1 MLSIKKMR
9 IPLINAFLLLQ
20 TICTHGQNT
29 IGIPQIINFNK
40 NDFKAG
46 TQTWDIDQ
54 DRKGRMYFANNE
66 GLLTYDGT
74 FWKLHPLPN
83 KTIMRSIAID
93 EKGIIYAGGQGEMG
107 YFAPTERGFLK
118 YTSLTPLLPAKE
130 RSFADVWDIEIIG
143 ESVFFRASDRM
154 IIELKNNAI
163 SLHPPISGWQFMKK
177 MGDILYAQDQQNGLY
192 LYKNNVWHQAA
203 NNHLLSGSI
212 ISGMIQRSNESSL
225 ILTYNKK
232 SLILRGDSLSNNSGF
247 EGPASAF
254 NFFKVTEMNKGEF
267 VAATTAEGCLIIKND
282 GKFVQ
287 KISRKEGLQN
297 NNVISVF
304 LDKDKNL
311 WAGLNN
317 GISFIAYNSAIKY
330 ITPNNENEAAGFST
344 KIFNNKLFIGSSDG
358 CYAAELSPQNK
369 DLSFL
374 RSNFGLVGNSS
385 GQVWRLEEV
394 NQHLLMGHNN
404 GCFDIIG
411 NQAKLISKDAGW
423 TFLPTSPVPPAQ
435 NILTGTYSGL
445 KMLSFNNGQFGD
457 KGNLQGLYES
467 LRFLTSDNEGNIWAS
482 HPYRGIYKISISADG
497 KKYSTKLFTEKDGL
511 PSNLDN
517 HVFKIKNRVIFGT
530 IAGVYEF
537 DVPNNRFV
545 ISNFLQPI
553 LGNTEV
559 RYMYEDGQGNIWFC
573 SGKKIGMIDFAGG
586 KTNPKPIYF
595 SEITGQILSGFEN
608 IYAFDRSNVFIGS
621 EKGVIHLNYEKYK
634 ANKLTL
640 NIMLGNVRAIGKSDS
655 TIFGGYFKYGPL
667 AKTNDNSKHSISLS
681 SNFNAFHFEYSS
693 PGFGVQKNIEYSY
706 RLEGYE
712 NNWSNWSNKTE
723 KDYTNLPAG
732 SYVFHVKAHDNLGNE
747 SEEINYVFN
756 IQSPWYKSIWAY
768 LCYLIIIAF
777 AIREYSLWQK
787 KKLLRQKSIYEEK
800 QRQMSVVHQLE
811 IEQNEK
817 EIIRLKNEK
826 LEAEIMLKTKELAD
840 TSMQLVERSDALSKV
855 KDELQK
861 LYKNTSENH
870 DIKKTIHLL
879 NDIEKNSASWEKF
892 AVHFD
897 EINNNFLKNLKSHFP
912 KLTNTDLKVC
922 AYLQLNLASK
932 EIAQLMNITVR
943 GVEISRYRLRKKLG
957 LNTEQSIS
965 EFLDQYKEEKS

>member
-1 MLSIKKMR
+1 MR
-9 IPLINAFLLLQ
+9 IVPILVFLVLEALCIN
-20 TICTHGQNT
+20 GQNT

-54 DRKGRMYFANNE
+54 DSKGRMYFANNE

-74 FWKLHPLPN
+74 YWKLHPLPN

-93 EKGIIYAGGQGEMG
+93 KKGIIYAGGQGEMG
-107 YFAPTERGFLK
+107 YFMPNERGFLK
-118 YTSLTPLLPAKE
+118 YISLTPLLPAKE

-154 IIELKNNAI
+154 IMELRNKAI
-163 SLHPPISGWQFMKK
+163 SLHPPISGWLFMKK
-177 MGDILYAQDQQNGLY
+177 SGNILYAQDQKNGLY
-192 LYKNNVWHQAA
+192 LYENNGWRPAA
-203 NNHLLSGSI
+203 NNQLLSGSI
-212 ISGMIQRSNESSL
+212 ISGMIQTDKESHL
-225 ILTYNKK
+225 ILTYDRK
-232 SLILRGDSLSNNSGF
+232 SLILRKDSLSGNSGF
-247 EGPASAF
+247 QLTAAEF

-267 VAATTAEGCLIIKND
+267 VAATTAEGCLIMKND
-282 GKFVQ
+282 GKFIQ

-330 ITPNNENEAAGFST
+330 ITPNKENEAAGFSS
-344 KIFNNKLFIGSSDG
+344 KIFNNRLFIGSSDG

-374 RSNFGLVGNSS
+374 RSNFSLIGNSS

-411 NQAKLISKDAGW
+411 NQAKLISRDAGW

-445 KMLSFNNGQFGD
+445 KMLTFNNGQFSD
-457 KGNLQGLYES
+457 KGNMEGLYES
-467 LRFLTSDNEGNIWAS
+467 LRFLTADTEGNIWAS

-497 KKYSTKLFTEKDGL
+497 KKYNTRLFTEKDGL
-511 PSNLDN
+511 PSKLDN

-530 IAGVYEF
+530 STGAYEF
-537 DVPNNRFV
+537 DPLNNRF
-545 ISNFLQPI
+545 IPSSFLQPI
-553 LGNTEV
+553 MGNTEV
-559 RYMYEDGQGNIWFC
+559 RYMNEDGQGNIWFC

-586 KTNPKPIYF
+586 NPNPRPIYF

-608 IYAFDRSNVFIGS
+608 IYAYDKSNIFIGS

-640 NIMLGNVRAIGKSDS
+640 NMMLGNVRAIGKTDS
-655 TIFGGYFKYGPL
+655 TIFGGYFNQAPT
-667 AKTNDNSKHSISLS
+667 AETNDNSNRSTSLS
-681 SNFNAFHFEYSS
+681 NNFNAFHFEYSS
-693 PGFGVQKNIEYSY
+693 PAFGLQKNIEYSY

-712 NNWSNWSNKTE
+712 KNWSNWSNKTE

-732 SYVFHVKAHDNLGNE
+732 NYVFHVKAHDNLGNE
-747 SEEINYVFN
+747 SEEINYRFN

-768 LCYLIIIAF
+768 LCYLVIIGLG
-777 AIREYSLWQK
+777 IRKYSDWQK
-787 KKLLRQKSIYEEK
+787 KKLLRQKSIYEKK
-800 QRQMSVVHQLE
+800 QRQMSIEHQLE

-855 KDELQK
+855 KEELQK
-861 LYKNTSENH
+861 LYKNTNENH

-957 LNTEQSIS
+957 LSTEQSIA
-965 EFLDQYKEEKS
+965 EFLDQYKEEKA

>member
-1 MLSIKKMR
+1 M
-9 IPLINAFLLLQ
+9 AFLVLQ
-20 TICTHGQNT
+20 ALCINGQNT

-40 NDFKAG
+40 NDFRAG

-54 DRKGRMYFANNE
+54 DSKGRMYFANNE

-93 EKGIIYAGGQGEMG
+93 KNGIIYAGGQGEMG
-107 YFAPTERGFLK
+107 YFVPNERGFLK
-118 YTSLTPLLPAKE
+118 YISLTPLLPAKE
-130 RSFADVWDIEIIG
+130 RSFADIWEIEIIG
-143 ESVFFRASDRM
+143 ESVFFRASERM
-154 IIELKNNAI
+154 IMELRNKAI
-163 SLHPPISGWQFMKK
+163 SFHPPISGWQFMKK
-177 MGDILYAQDQQNGLY
+177 MGTILYAQDQKNGLY
-192 LYKNNVWHQAA
+192 IYKNNAWRLAA
-203 NNHLLSGSI
+203 NNQLLSGSI
-212 ISGMIQRSNESSL
+212 ISGMIQTGKESSL
-225 ILTYNKK
+225 ILTYDRK
-232 SLILRGDSLSNNSGF
+232 SLTLRGDSLFNNSGF
-247 EGPASAF
+247 ELPASDF
-254 NFFKVTEMNKGEF
+254 NFSKVTEINKGEF
-267 VAATTAEGCLIIKND
+267 IAATTTDGCLIMKND

-304 LDKDKNL
+304 LDRDKNL

-330 ITPNNENEAAGFST
+330 ITPNKENEAAGFSA

-358 CYAAELSPQNK
+358 CYSAELSPQNK

-374 RSNFGLVGNSS
+374 RSNFSLVGNSS

-411 NQAKLISKDAGW
+411 NQAKLISRDAGW

-445 KMLSFNNGQFGD
+445 KMLTFNNGQFSD
-457 KGNLQGLYES
+457 KGNLEGLYES
-467 LRFLTSDNEGNIWAS
+467 LRFLTADSEGNIWAS

-497 KKYSTKLFTEKDGL
+497 KKYITRLFTEKDGL
-511 PSNLDN
+511 PSTLDN
-517 HVFKIKNRVIFGT
+517 HVYKIKNRVIFGT
-530 IAGVYEF
+530 NAGAYEF
-537 DVPNNRFV
+537 DAPTSRF
-545 ISNFLQPI
+545 IPSNFLQPI
-553 LGNTEV
+553 IGKNEV
-559 RYMYEDGQGNIWFC
+559 RYMNEDGQGNIWFC
-573 SGKKIGMIDFAGG
+573 SGKKIGVIDFAEG
-586 KTNPKPIYF
+586 NSIPKPFYF

-608 IYAFDRSNVFIGS
+608 IYAFDKANIFIGS

-640 NIMLGNVRAIGKSDS
+640 NMMLGNVRAIGKTDS
-655 TIFGGYFKYGPL
+655 TIFGGYFNDGS
-667 AKTNDNSKHSISLS
+667 ATETTNKIIPSIGLV

-693 PGFGVQKNIEYSY
+693 PSFGVQKNIEYSY
-706 RLEGYE
+706 RLDGYE
-712 NNWSNWSNKTE
+712 KNWSNWSNKTE
-723 KDYTNLPAG
+723 KEYTNLSAG

-747 SEEINYVFN
+747 SDEVKYNFS

-768 LCYLIIIAF
+768 IFYLIIIALG
-777 AIREYSLWQK
+777 IRKYGDWQK
-787 KKLLRQKSIYEEK
+787 KKLLRQKSIYEKK
-800 QRQMSVVHQLE
+800 QRQMSVEHQLE
-811 IEQNEK
+811 MEQNEK

-826 LEAEIMLKTKELAD
+826 LEAEIMLKTKELVD

-855 KDELQK
+855 KEELQK
-861 LYKNTSENH
+861 LYKNTNENH

-957 LNTEQSIS
+957 LTTEQSIA
-965 EFLDQYKEEKS
+965 EFLDQYKEDKN

>member
-1 MLSIKKMR
+1 M
-9 IPLINAFLLLQ
+9 AFLVLQ
-20 TICTHGQNT
+20 ALCINGQNT

-40 NDFKAG
+40 NDFRAG

-54 DRKGRMYFANNE
+54 DSKGRMYFANNE

-93 EKGIIYAGGQGEMG
+93 KNGIIYAGGQGEMG
-107 YFAPTERGFLK
+107 YFVPNERGFLK
-118 YTSLTPLLPAKE
+118 YISLTPLLPAKE
-130 RSFADVWDIEIIG
+130 RSFADIWEIEIIG

-154 IIELKNNAI
+154 IMELRNKAI
-163 SLHPPISGWQFMKK
+163 SFHPPISGWQFMKK
-177 MGDILYAQDQQNGLY
+177 MGTILYAQDQKNGLY
-192 LYKNNVWHQAA
+192 IYKNNAWRLAA
-203 NNHLLSGSI
+203 NNQLLSGSI
-212 ISGMIQRSNESSL
+212 VSGMIQTGKESSL
-225 ILTYNKK
+225 ILTYDRK
-232 SLILRGDSLSNNSGF
+232 SLTLRRDSLFNNSGF
-247 EGPASAF
+247 ELPASDF
-254 NFFKVTEMNKGEF
+254 NFSKVTEINKGEF
-267 VAATTAEGCLIIKND
+267 IAATTTDGCLIMKND

-304 LDKDKNL
+304 LDRDKNL

-330 ITPNNENEAAGFST
+330 ITPNKENEAAGFSA

-358 CYAAELSPQNK
+358 CYSAELSPQNK

-374 RSNFGLVGNSS
+374 RSNFSLVGNSS

-411 NQAKLISKDAGW
+411 NQAKLISRDAGW

-445 KMLSFNNGQFGD
+445 KMLTFNNGQFSD
-457 KGNLQGLYES
+457 KGNLEGLYES
-467 LRFLTSDNEGNIWAS
+467 LRFLTADSEGNIWAS

-497 KKYSTKLFTEKDGL
+497 KKYITRLFTEKDGL
-511 PSNLDN
+511 PSTLDN
-517 HVFKIKNRVIFGT
+517 HVYKIKNRVIFGT
-530 IAGVYEF
+530 NAGAYEF
-537 DVPNNRFV
+537 DAPTSRF
-545 ISNFLQPI
+545 IPSNFLQPI
-553 LGNTEV
+553 IGKNEV
-559 RYMYEDGQGNIWFC
+559 RYMNEDGQGNIWFC
-573 SGKKIGMIDFAGG
+573 SGKKIGVIDFAEGNSI
-586 KTNPKPIYF
+586 TKPFYF

-608 IYAFDRSNVFIGS
+608 IYAFDKSNIFIGS

-640 NIMLGNVRAIGKSDS
+640 NMMLGNVRAIGKTDS
-655 TIFGGYFKYGPL
+655 TIFGGYFNDGS
-667 AKTNDNSKHSISLS
+667 ATEKTNKIIPSIALV
-681 SNFNAFHFEYSS
+681 SNFDALHFEYSS
-693 PGFGVQKNIEYSY
+693 PSFGVQKNIEYSY
-706 RLEGYE
+706 RLDGYE
-712 NNWSNWSNKTE
+712 KNWSNWSTKTE
-723 KDYTNLPAG
+723 KEYTNLSAG

-747 SEEINYVFN
+747 SDEVKYKFS

-768 LCYLIIIAF
+768 IFYLIVIALG
-777 AIREYSLWQK
+777 IRKYGAWQK
-787 KKLLRQKSIYEEK
+787 KKLLRQKSIYEKK
-800 QRQMSVVHQLE
+800 QRQMSVEHQLE
-811 IEQNEK
+811 MEQNEK

-826 LEAEIMLKTKELAD
+826 LEAEIMLKTKELVD
-840 TSMQLVERSDALSKV
+840 TSMQLVERSDALFKV
-855 KDELQK
+855 KEELQK
-861 LYKNTSENH
+861 LYKNTNENH

-957 LNTEQSIS
+957 LTTDQSIA
-965 EFLDQYKEEKS
+965 EFLDQYKEDKS

>member
-1 MLSIKKMR
+1 M
-9 IPLINAFLLLQ
+9 AFLVLQ
-20 TICTHGQNT
+20 ALCINGQNT

-40 NDFKAG
+40 NDFRAG

-54 DRKGRMYFANNE
+54 DSKGRMYFANNE

-93 EKGIIYAGGQGEMG
+93 KNGIIYAGGQGEMG
-107 YFAPTERGFLK
+107 YFVPNERGFLK
-118 YTSLTPLLPAKE
+118 YISLTPLLPAKE
-130 RSFADVWDIEIIG
+130 SSFADIWEIEIIG
-143 ESVFFRASDRM
+143 ESVFFRASERM
-154 IIELKNNAI
+154 IMELSNKAI
-163 SLHPPISGWQFMKK
+163 SFHPPISGWQFMKK
-177 MGDILYAQDQQNGLY
+177 MGTILYAQDQKNGLY
-192 LYKNNVWHQAA
+192 IYKNNAWRLAA
-203 NNHLLSGSI
+203 NNQLLSGSI
-212 ISGMIQRSNESSL
+212 VSGMIQTGKESSL
-225 ILTYNKK
+225 ILTYDRK
-232 SLILRGDSLSNNSGF
+232 SLTLRRDSLFNNSGF
-247 EGPASAF
+247 ELPASEF
-254 NFFKVTEMNKGEF
+254 NFSKVTEINKGEF
-267 VAATTAEGCLIIKND
+267 IAATTTDGCLIMKND

-304 LDKDKNL
+304 LDRDKNL

-330 ITPNNENEAAGFST
+330 ITPNKENEAAGFSA

-358 CYAAELSPQNK
+358 CYSAELSPQNK

-374 RSNFGLVGNSS
+374 RSNFSLVGNSS

-411 NQAKLISKDAGW
+411 NQAKLISRDAGW

-445 KMLSFNNGQFGD
+445 KMLTFNNGQFSD
-457 KGNLQGLYES
+457 KGNLEGLYES
-467 LRFLTSDNEGNIWAS
+467 LRFLTADSEGNIWAS

-497 KKYSTKLFTEKDGL
+497 KKYITRLFTEKDGL
-511 PSNLDN
+511 PSTLDN
-517 HVFKIKNRVIFGT
+517 HVYKIKNRVIFGT
-530 IAGVYEF
+530 NAGAYEF
-537 DVPNNRFV
+537 DAPTSRF
-545 ISNFLQPI
+545 IPSNFLQPI
-553 LGNTEV
+553 IGKNEV
-559 RYMYEDGQGNIWFC
+559 RYMNEDGQGNIWFC
-573 SGKKIGMIDFAGG
+573 SGKKIGVIDFAEGNSI
-586 KTNPKPIYF
+586 TKPFYF

-608 IYAFDRSNVFIGS
+608 IYAFDKSNIFIGS

-640 NIMLGNVRAIGKSDS
+640 NMMLGNVRAIGKTDS
-655 TIFGGYFKYGPL
+655 TIFGGYFNDGS
-667 AKTNDNSKHSISLS
+667 ATEKTNKIIPSIALV
-681 SNFNAFHFEYSS
+681 SNFDALHFEYSS
-693 PGFGVQKNIEYSY
+693 PSFGVQKNIEYSY
-706 RLEGYE
+706 RLDGYE
-712 NNWSNWSNKTE
+712 KNWSNWSTKTE
-723 KDYTNLPAG
+723 KEYTNLSAG

-747 SEEINYVFN
+747 SDEVKYKFS

-768 LCYLIIIAF
+768 IFYLIVIALG
-777 AIREYSLWQK
+777 IRKYGAWQK
-787 KKLLRQKSIYEEK
+787 KKLLRQKSIYEKK
-800 QRQMSVVHQLE
+800 QRQMSVEHQLE
-811 IEQNEK
+811 MEQNEK

-826 LEAEIMLKTKELAD
+826 LEAEIMLKTKELVD
-840 TSMQLVERSDALSKV
+840 TSMQLVERSDALFKV
-855 KDELQK
+855 KEELQK
-861 LYKNTSENH
+861 LYKNTNENH

-957 LNTEQSIS
+957 LTTDQSIA
-965 EFLDQYKEEKS
+965 EFLDQYKEDKS

>member
-1 MLSIKKMR
+1 M
-9 IPLINAFLLLQ
+9 AFLVLQ
-20 TICTHGQNT
+20 ALCINGQNT

-40 NDFKAG
+40 NDFRAG

-54 DRKGRMYFANNE
+54 DSKGRMYFANNE

-93 EKGIIYAGGQGEMG
+93 KNGIIYAGGQGEMG
-107 YFAPTERGFLK
+107 YFVPNERGFLK
-118 YTSLTPLLPAKE
+118 YISLTPLLPAKE
-130 RSFADVWDIEIIG
+130 RSFADIWEIEIIG
-143 ESVFFRASDRM
+143 ESVFFRASERM
-154 IIELKNNAI
+154 IMELRNKAI
-163 SLHPPISGWQFMKK
+163 SFHPPISGWQFMKK
-177 MGDILYAQDQQNGLY
+177 MGTILYAQDQKNGLY
-192 LYKNNVWHQAA
+192 IYKNNAWRLAA
-203 NNHLLSGSI
+203 NNQLLSGSI
-212 ISGMIQRSNESSL
+212 ISGMIQTGKESSL
-225 ILTYNKK
+225 ILTYDRK
-232 SLILRGDSLSNNSGF
+232 SLTLRGDSLFNNSGF
-247 EGPASAF
+247 ELPASDF
-254 NFFKVTEMNKGEF
+254 NFSKVTEINKGEF
-267 VAATTAEGCLIIKND
+267 IAATTTDGCLIMKND

-304 LDKDKNL
+304 LDRDKNL

-330 ITPNNENEAAGFST
+330 ITPNKENEAAGFSA

-358 CYAAELSPQNK
+358 CYSAELSPQNK

-374 RSNFGLVGNSS
+374 RSNFSLVGNSS

-411 NQAKLISKDAGW
+411 NQAKLISRDAGW

-445 KMLSFNNGQFGD
+445 KMLTFNNGQFSD
-457 KGNLQGLYES
+457 KGNLEGLYES
-467 LRFLTSDNEGNIWAS
+467 LRFLTADSEGNIWAS

-497 KKYSTKLFTEKDGL
+497 KKYITRLFTEKDGL
-511 PSNLDN
+511 PSTLDN
-517 HVFKIKNRVIFGT
+517 HVYKIKNRVIFGT
-530 IAGVYEF
+530 NAGAYEF
-537 DVPNNRFV
+537 DAPTSRF
-545 ISNFLQPI
+545 IPSNFLQPI
-553 LGNTEV
+553 IGKNEV
-559 RYMYEDGQGNIWFC
+559 RYMNEDGQGNIWFC
-573 SGKKIGMIDFAGG
+573 SGKKIGVIDFAEG
-586 KTNPKPIYF
+586 NSIPKPFYF

-608 IYAFDRSNVFIGS
+608 IYAFDKSNIFIGS

-640 NIMLGNVRAIGKSDS
+640 NMMLGNVRAIGKTDS
-655 TIFGGYFKYGPL
+655 TIFGGYFNDGS
-667 AKTNDNSKHSISLS
+667 ATETTNKIIPSIGLV
-681 SNFNAFHFEYSS
+681 SNFDALHFEYSS
-693 PGFGVQKNIEYSY
+693 PSFGVQKNIEYSY
-706 RLEGYE
+706 RLDGYE
-712 NNWSNWSNKTE
+712 KNWSNWSNKTE
-723 KDYTNLPAG
+723 KEYTNLSAG

-747 SEEINYVFN
+747 SDEVKYNFS

-768 LCYLIIIAF
+768 IFYLIVIALG
-777 AIREYSLWQK
+777 IRKYGDWQK
-787 KKLLRQKSIYEEK
+787 KKLLRQKSIYEKK
-800 QRQMSVVHQLE
+800 QRQMSVEHQLE
-811 IEQNEK
+811 MEQNEK

-826 LEAEIMLKTKELAD
+826 LEAEIMLKTKELVD
-840 TSMQLVERSDALSKV
+840 TSMQLVERSDALYKV
-855 KDELQK
+855 KEELQK
-861 LYKNTSENH
+861 LYKNTNENH

-957 LNTEQSIS
+957 LTTEQSIA
-965 EFLDQYKEEKS
+965 EFLDQYKEDKN

>member
-1 MLSIKKMR
+1 M
-9 IPLINAFLLLQ
+9 AFLVLQ
-20 TICTHGQNT
+20 ALCINGQNT

-40 NDFKAG
+40 NDFRAG

-54 DRKGRMYFANNE
+54 DSKGRMYFANNE

-93 EKGIIYAGGQGEMG
+93 KNGIIYAGGQGEMG
-107 YFAPTERGFLK
+107 YFVPNERGFLK
-118 YTSLTPLLPAKE
+118 YISLTPLLPAKE
-130 RSFADVWDIEIIG
+130 RSFADIWEIEIVG
-143 ESVFFRASDRM
+143 ESVFFRASERM
-154 IIELKNNAI
+154 IMELRNKAI
-163 SLHPPISGWQFMKK
+163 SFHPPISGWQFMKK
-177 MGDILYAQDQQNGLY
+177 MGTILYAQDQKNGLY
-192 LYKNNVWHQAA
+192 IYKNNAWRLAA
-203 NNHLLSGSI
+203 NNQLLSGSI
-212 ISGMIQRSNESSL
+212 ISGMIQTGKESSL
-225 ILTYNKK
+225 ILTYDRK
-232 SLILRGDSLSNNSGF
+232 SLTLRRDSLFNNSGF
-247 EGPASAF
+247 ELPASDF
-254 NFFKVTEMNKGEF
+254 NFSKVTEINKGEF
-267 VAATTAEGCLIIKND
+267 IAATTTDGCLIMKND

-304 LDKDKNL
+304 LDRDKNL

-330 ITPNNENEAAGFST
+330 ITPNKENEAAGFSA

-358 CYAAELSPQNK
+358 CYSAELSPQNK

-374 RSNFGLVGNSS
+374 RSNFSLVGNSS

-411 NQAKLISKDAGW
+411 NQAKLISRDAGW

-445 KMLSFNNGQFGD
+445 KMLTFNNGQFSD
-457 KGNLQGLYES
+457 KGNLEGLYES
-467 LRFLTSDNEGNIWAS
+467 LRFLTADSEGNIWAS

-497 KKYSTKLFTEKDGL
+497 KKYITRLFTEKDGL
-511 PSNLDN
+511 PSTLDN
-517 HVFKIKNRVIFGT
+517 HVYKIKNRVIFGT
-530 IAGVYEF
+530 NAGAYEF
-537 DVPNNRFV
+537 DAPTSRF
-545 ISNFLQPI
+545 IPSNFLQPI
-553 LGNTEV
+553 IGKNEV
-559 RYMYEDGQGNIWFC
+559 RYMNEDGQGNIWFC
-573 SGKKIGMIDFAGG
+573 SGKKIGVIDFAEG
-586 KTNPKPIYF
+586 NSIPKPFYF

-608 IYAFDRSNVFIGS
+608 IYAFDKSNIFIGS

-640 NIMLGNVRAIGKSDS
+640 NMMLGNVRAIGKTDS
-655 TIFGGYFKYGPL
+655 TIFGGYFNDGS
-667 AKTNDNSKHSISLS
+667 ATETTNKIIPSIGLV

-693 PGFGVQKNIEYSY
+693 PSFGVQKNIEYSY
-706 RLEGYE
+706 RLDGYE
-712 NNWSNWSNKTE
+712 KNWSNWSNKTE
-723 KDYTNLPAG
+723 KEYTNLSAG

-747 SEEINYVFN
+747 SDEIKYNFS

-768 LCYLIIIAF
+768 IFYLIIIALG
-777 AIREYSLWQK
+777 IRKYGDWQK
-787 KKLLRQKSIYEEK
+787 KKLLRQKSIYEKK
-800 QRQMSVVHQLE
+800 QRQMSVEHQLE
-811 IEQNEK
+811 MEQNEK

-826 LEAEIMLKTKELAD
+826 LEAEIMLKTKELVD

-855 KDELQK
+855 KEELQK
-861 LYKNTSENH
+861 LYKNTNENH

-957 LNTEQSIS
+957 LTTEQSIA
-965 EFLDQYKEEKS
+965 EFLDQYKEDKN